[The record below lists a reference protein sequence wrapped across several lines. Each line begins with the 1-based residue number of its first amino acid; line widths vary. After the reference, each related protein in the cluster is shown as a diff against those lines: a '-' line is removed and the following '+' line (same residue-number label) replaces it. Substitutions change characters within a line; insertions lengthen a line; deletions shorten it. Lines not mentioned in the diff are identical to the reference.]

1 MNEKKSGAVSIFIG
15 LLLIVIFG
23 VGLAVDNNPMAL
35 IRPHSYDF
43 ALEQFGTFCASVWL
57 PAGIIGIPLSAILP
71 DRAFSIPLLCREHR
85 TNLIGM

>member
-57 PAGIIGIPLSAILP
+57 PAGIIGIPLFL
-71 DRAFSIPLLCREHR
+71 FSFIRSLIKERKNNRE
-85 TNLIGM
+85 

>member
-1 MNEKKSGAVSIFIG
+1 MNDKKSGAVSIFIG

-43 ALEQFGTFCASVWL
+43 ALEQFGTFFASVWL
-57 PAGIIGIPLSAILP
+57 PAGIIGIPLFL
-71 DRAFSIPLLCREHR
+71 FSFIRSLIKERKHNRE
-85 TNLIGM
+85 